1 MTQCNTLNKT
11 LSNLQLDKL
20 KSGIKNGTKVTLKL
34 SSNVVRDSS
43 DDTIFPHKLLLIDT
57 QILRLR
63 KAFANNSLANIKLS
77 KTQLYKIGQSEG
89 FLRRLLGPLLKAGLP
104 LIGNAPKPMHSNSFN
119 TIRIN
124 SSRISN
130 RCSYL

>member
-57 QILRLR
+57 QILRIR

-89 FLRRLLGPLLKAGLP
+89 FLRRLLVPLLKAGLP
-104 LIGNAPKPMHSNSFN
+104 LIGNALKPMH
-119 TIRIN
+119 
-124 SSRISN
+124 
-130 RCSYL
+130 